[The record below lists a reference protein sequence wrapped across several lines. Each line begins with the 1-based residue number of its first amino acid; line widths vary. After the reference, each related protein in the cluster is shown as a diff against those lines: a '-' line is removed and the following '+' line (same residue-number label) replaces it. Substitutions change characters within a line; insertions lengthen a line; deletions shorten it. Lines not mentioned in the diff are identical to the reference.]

1 MGRTHKQMMKAR
13 QAGLSN
19 VDLLRIKQKA
29 KQNYNEQM
37 QEVFDKTM
45 LLHLY
50 VTCDI
55 LGNEY
60 WEKSAKKKI
69 PEFVNKYL
77 TLLQTIERDHV
88 DYAEIIDSVKE
99 SCGIDLQAAWMDNL
113 KKEENDK

>member
-1 MGRTHKQMMKAR
+1 MGRTHRQMMKAK

-60 WEKSAKKKI
+60 WENQRKRKSLSLSI
-69 PEFVNKYL
+69 S
-77 TLLQTIERDHV
+77 TLHCCRRLSET
-88 DYAEIIDSVKE
+88 
-99 SCGIDLQAAWMDNL
+99 M
-113 KKEENDK
+113 